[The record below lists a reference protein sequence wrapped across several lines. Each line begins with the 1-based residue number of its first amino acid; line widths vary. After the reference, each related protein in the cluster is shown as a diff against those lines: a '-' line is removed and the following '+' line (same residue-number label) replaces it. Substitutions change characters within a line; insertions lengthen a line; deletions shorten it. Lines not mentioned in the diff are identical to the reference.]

1 MFRRYVL
8 MLVLFLPIVGCAT
21 PDTIGP
27 ITYRPYDKGF
37 DKLTVRWT
45 GQYTG
50 AETNVYLRRK
60 QSGSNL
66 ELCGFYI
73 GSSGIQ
79 QDLTAEW
86 LRVAK
91 VVIDEKEIVS
101 GKFILRQDDLQNAE
115 AACVE
120 TTTPYHSRLLTQ
132 KMYLKG
138 RKVTLYY

>member
-1 MFRRYVL
+1 MFLRCLILLTFVL
-8 MLVLFLPIVGCAT
+8 PVVGCAS

-27 ITYRPYDKGF
+27 VSYRPYDKGF
-37 DKLTVRWT
+37 EKLTVRWS
-45 GQYTG
+45 GRYTG

-66 ELCGFYI
+66 GLCGFYI

-79 QDLTAEW
+79 QGLTAEW

-101 GKFILRQDDLQNAE
+101 GKFILLQDNLRDAK

-120 TTTPYHSRLLTQ
+120 TTTPYHPRLLTQ